1 MNRILLLLMMLFSLQ
16 SYARTTSMDEQ
27 EENPVDIELHK
38 GSYSDDKERHPRTLI
53 PISCVYTDGMV
64 QLTLLGEVNEFTLT
78 VTSQQTGE
86 RWSAINALAL
96 PTSTANGT
104 YWVQII
110 TDDGSMYWGTYT
122 L

>member
-1 MNRILLLLMMLFSLQ
+1 MGCSYLCVLFSLQ

-53 PISCVYTDGMV
+53 PIICVYTDGMV

-86 RWSAINALAL
+86 RWSAESSLVL
-96 PTSTANGT
+96 QTSTAGGT